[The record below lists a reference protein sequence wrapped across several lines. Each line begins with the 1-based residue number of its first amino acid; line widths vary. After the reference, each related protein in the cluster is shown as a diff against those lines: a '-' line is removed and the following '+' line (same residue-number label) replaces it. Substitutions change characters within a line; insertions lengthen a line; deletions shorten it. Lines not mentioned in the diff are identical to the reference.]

1 MFYSTYH
8 MKSKAKKTIGLVD
21 ADLLNG
27 GTRHPNLVLL
37 KLAGFLHDNNIK
49 FHLIIDNEEDISVYH
64 AIYMSKVFSF
74 TPDPPFFEKAKGTKL
89 ERKFHVGGTGD
100 YAIKKDVKDFKSA
113 RTRDMNRL
121 EQDSF
126 LNQLVNKRGGHR
138 SKGIDMR
145 RQMPYYHLYDEYVEK
160 KIAEGRKPSYF
171 NDYKYYS
178 IGFLTR
184 GCVRHCSFCVNKLEN
199 EVYRYSE
206 LEWFLDNER
215 DENGKLVRP
224 YIYLWDDNFLA
235 SKKEIW
241 KPMLEDLIASK
252 RPFQFRQGLDERIL
266 AESEDG
272 PMIAEMLSKCKYHG
286 DFIFAFDNWKDRD
299 KIVKALKIW
308 KHYNAKKSTKFY
320 LFCGYM
326 LKAEDDNKLYVD
338 IKTLFDRIYIL
349 MQYGCFGYVMRHADY
364 ENHELSNIYVQ
375 IARWCNQPQFYR
387 YMSFWE
393 YCYRNQSFWEQKT
406 KKLDVPNQIPFEE
419 FEHRYRSGYYSKEGI
434 KLCKTMQTLIDFIDR
449 FPSHREEIREFMGYK
464 LKSLTNPKLWE

>member
-1 MFYSTYH
+1 
-8 MKSKAKKTIGLVD
+8 MKSKANIKIGLVD

-37 KLAGFLHDNNIK
+37 KLAGFLHDNNIT
-49 FHLIIDNEEDISVYH
+49 FHLIIDANEDITDYDF
-64 AIYMSKVFSF
+64 IYISKVFSF
-74 TPDPPFFEKAKGTKL
+74 TPDPPFYLKAKGTINEKKFKL
-89 ERKFHVGGTGD
+89 GGTGD
-100 YAIKKDVKDFKSA
+100 YAIIKNKSDFIAA
-113 RTRDMNRL
+113 RNRDMHQL
-121 EQDSF
+121 ESDPF
-126 LNQLVNKRGGHR
+126 LNTLKNYRGGD
-138 SKGIDMR
+138 KANGIDMR
-145 RQMPYYHLYDEYVEK
+145 RQMPYYHLYDKYVEQ
-160 KIAEGRKPSYF
+160 KIEEGRRPSYF

-184 GCVRHCSFCVNKLEN
+184 GCVRHCPFCVNKLEN
-199 EVYRYSE
+199 KVVKYSE
-206 LEWFLDNER
+206 IDWFLDNEK
-215 DENGKLVRP
+215 DENGKLLRP

-235 SKKEIW
+235 SDRNIW
-241 KPMLEDLIASK
+241 EPLLDALIATK

-272 PMIAEMLSKCKYHG
+272 PIIAEKLSKCKYHG

-308 KHYNAKKSTKFY
+308 KRYNPKKSTKFY

-326 LKAEDDNKLYVD
+326 LKSGNDEQLYND
-338 IKTLFDRIYIL
+338 IKILFDRIHIL

-364 ENHELSNIYVQ
+364 ENHDLSNIYVQ

-406 KKLDVPNQIPFEE
+406 KHLDVPNQIPYEE
-419 FEHRYRSGYYSKEGI
+419 FEHRYRSGYYKQPGMR
-434 KLCKTMQTLIDFIDR
+434 LCKTMQTFMDFMDR
-449 FPSHREEIREFMGYK
+449 FPEHQEEILIMSGYK
-464 LKSLTNPKLWE
+464 LTNLTDPLLWENT

>member
-1 MFYSTYH
+1 
-8 MKSKAKKTIGLVD
+8 MKSKANIKIGLVD

-37 KLAGFLHDNNIK
+37 KLAGFLHDNNIT
-49 FHLIIDNEEDISVYH
+49 FHLIIDANEDITDYDF
-64 AIYMSKVFSF
+64 IYISKVFSF
-74 TPDPPFFEKAKGTKL
+74 TPDPPFYLKAKGTINEKKFKL
-89 ERKFHVGGTGD
+89 GGTGD
-100 YAIKKDVKDFKSA
+100 YAIIKNKSDFIAA
-113 RTRDMNRL
+113 RNRDMHQL
-121 EQDSF
+121 ESDPF
-126 LNQLVNKRGGHR
+126 LNTLKNYRGGD
-138 SKGIDMR
+138 KANGIDMR
-145 RQMPYYHLYDEYVEK
+145 RQMPYYHLYDKYVEQ
-160 KIAEGRKPSYF
+160 KIEEGRKPSYF

-184 GCVRHCSFCVNKLEN
+184 GCVRHCPFCVNKLEN
-199 EVYRYSE
+199 KVVKYSE
-206 LEWFLDNER
+206 IDWFLDNEK
-215 DENGKLVRP
+215 DENGKLLRP

-235 SKKEIW
+235 SDRNIW
-241 KPMLEDLIASK
+241 EPLLDALIATK

-272 PMIAEMLSKCKYHG
+272 PIIAEKLSKCKYHG

-308 KHYNAKKSTKFY
+308 KRYNPKKSTKFY

-326 LKAEDDNKLYVD
+326 LKSGNDEQLYND
-338 IKTLFDRIYIL
+338 IKILFDRIHIL

-364 ENHELSNIYVQ
+364 ENHDLSNIYVQ

-406 KKLDVPNQIPFEE
+406 KHLDVPNQIPYEE
-419 FEHRYRSGYYSKEGI
+419 FEHRYRSGYYKQPGMR
-434 KLCKTMQTLIDFIDR
+434 LCKTMQTFMDFMDR
-449 FPSHREEIREFMGYK
+449 FPEHQEEILIMSGYK
-464 LKSLTNPKLWE
+464 LTNLTDPLLWENT